1 MICQDIIK
9 LLEVVAPPEYALD
22 WDNSGLLTGNR
33 KKDIRTIVIGLDA
46 TDELCDEAIRINA
59 DMLITHHPMIFSPLK
74 SITEDTALGSR
85 LIRLIKNDIV
95 CYAMHTNYD
104 TKGGMAKHAADML
117 GLKNC
122 QVLEETMNGEGIGQ
136 IGILDNTMTTLRLG
150 EKVKEVFGLKNV
162 MIYGNEEK
170 EVDKIAVC
178 PGSGKSVINIAA
190 QKGATCLITGD
201 IGHHEGIDAVE
212 MGMNII
218 DASHY
223 GLEKIFINNI
233 YKYLKEYCADVE
245 IVPLGQGAPF
255 CVI

>member
-122 QVLEETMNGEGIGQ
+122 QVLEETMTDRNF
-136 IGILDNTMTTLRLG
+136 R
-150 EKVKEVFGLKNV
+150 
-162 MIYGNEEK
+162 
-170 EVDKIAVC
+170 
-178 PGSGKSVINIAA
+178 
-190 QKGATCLITGD
+190 
-201 IGHHEGIDAVE
+201 
-212 MGMNII
+212 
-218 DASHY
+218 
-223 GLEKIFINNI
+223 
-233 YKYLKEYCADVE
+233 
-245 IVPLGQGAPF
+245 
-255 CVI
+255 